1 MPRKPVTIATAR
13 RSDAMQNSRAEVGKT
28 AELFGPAKI
37 VPDPWV

>member
-1 MPRKPVTIATAR
+1 VAGARVAGMAR